1 MLKEILEASGA
12 SVVANTIQLP
22 TKTLFILTVAA
33 SIALALVSQLGWF
46 EGVQRDL
53 NDQLVHVRASQRTAN
68 ERIVVIDIDDTSM
81 NAMAPMV
88 GKWPWPRSVHAELLE
103 FLLPQAPAAVVFDL
117 LFSEPDLYRPDADTY
132 FAETLATSERVYLA
146 AMEQTLVNP
155 AQAPLLA
162 SYPKSVALQA
172 GPQSR
177 AAARASLLL
186 PKAIPSEFW
195 RLGLINYSADSDG
208 VARRYPVFRDWQGWR
223 MLSLA
228 ARVAGDLG
236 ADLPTE
242 SQIQLDWAG
251 AAAMSYPSL
260 SYVKLLAQA
269 RGESAAVPA
278 DWFGGRIVIVGSSA
292 LGLHDLKKTPVS
304 ELHPGSFILATAI
317 DNFLS
322 KSALE
327 PLPSGLSLIL
337 SLLVVLVSI
346 VASHRS
352 GLKAGLVW
360 VGLGIITLMCS
371 YYYSLVFLGL
381 LLPVVGHVI
390 ILLLFSC
397 GLGVS
402 FYRHFRRDYRRAL
415 NLFSHLLD
423 PEVVKQLML
432 SGNANAL
439 MENKHC
445 ELTVLFSDI
454 RSFTSMSESR
464 TPDEV
469 INLLNHYFE
478 YQVATLFSHKATVDK
493 FIGDAVMAFWGAP
506 LPIDNP
512 EESAI
517 SAALDMVDNLETFK
531 KEFSYKNFNIGIGI
545 HTGRA
550 VVGMVGTSKRYDY
563 TAIGDSVNLASRI
576 EGLTKDRA
584 CILVSESTMEAAKTK
599 FDFEAFGEF
608 QVKGRTEPVRV
619 YEPRRKP
626 DVVS

>member
-1 MLKEILEASGA
+1 MLKEMAEASGA
-12 SVVANTIQLP
+12 RVVANTIQLP
-22 TKTLFILTVAA
+22 PKTLFILMCVA
-33 SIALALVSQLGWF
+33 SIALTLMSPLGWL

-53 NDQLVHVRASQRTAN
+53 NDQLVRVRASQLTAN

-81 NAMAPMV
+81 NAMAPMA

-103 FLLPQAPAAVVFDL
+103 FLLPQAPTAIVFDL
-117 LFSEPDLYRPDADTY
+117 LFSEPDLYRPDADSY
-132 FAETLATSERVYLA
+132 FAETLATSDRVYLA
-146 AMEQTLVNP
+146 AMEQALVNP

-162 SYPKSVALQA
+162 SYPKSVALQS

-177 AAARASLLL
+177 VAARASLLL
-186 PKAIPSEFW
+186 PKAIPSELW

-228 ARVAGDLG
+228 ARVAEDLG
-236 ADLPTE
+236 ADLPAQ
-242 SQIQLDWAG
+242 SQIQLDWSG
-251 AAAMSYPSL
+251 ATAISYPRL

-269 RGESAAVPA
+269 RGESIAVPA
-278 DWFGGRIVIVGSSA
+278 NWFQDRIVIVGSSA

-304 ELHPGSFILATAI
+304 DLHPGAFILATAI
-317 DNFLS
+317 DNFLGS
-322 KSALE
+322 NSLE
-327 PLPSGLSLIL
+327 SLPSKLSLLL
-337 SLLVVLVSI
+337 SLLVVLGSTI
-346 VASHRS
+346 FSHRF
-352 GLKAGLVW
+352 GLKAGLSCA
-360 VGLGIITLMCS
+360 GLGIIVLMCS
-371 YYYSLVFLGL
+371 YYYLLVFQGL
-381 LLPVVGHVI
+381 LLPVVADI
-390 ILLLFSC
+390 MILLLFGCS
-397 GLGVS
+397 LS
-402 FYRHFRRDYRRAL
+402 ALFYRHFRRDYRRAL

-432 SGNANAL
+432 SGNGNAL

-454 RSFTSMSESR
+454 RGFTSMSESR

-506 LPIDNP
+506 LAIDNP
-512 EESAI
+512 EENAI

-531 KEFSYKNFNIGIGI
+531 KEFSYKDFNIGIGI

-576 EGLTKDRA
+576 EGLTKGRA
-584 CILVSESTMEAAKTK
+584 CILVSESTMAAAKNK

-626 DVVS
+626 DDLS

>member
-1 MLKEILEASGA
+1 M
-12 SVVANTIQLP
+12 VANTIQLP
-22 TKTLFILTVAA
+22 PKTLLIWACVA
-33 SIALALVSQLGWF
+33 SLALALISSLGWF

-53 NDQLVHVRASQRTAN
+53 NDQLVRQRASQQTTN

-103 FLLPQAPAAVVFDL
+103 FLLPQAPAAIVFDL

-162 SYPKSVALQA
+162 SYPKSLALKA

-177 AAARASLLL
+177 VAARASFLL
-186 PKAIPSEFW
+186 PKAIPSDLW

-208 VARRYPVFRDWQGWR
+208 VARRYPVYRDWQGWR
-223 MLSLA
+223 MPSLA
-228 ARVAGDLG
+228 ARVAADLG
-236 ADLPTE
+236 ANLPTQP
-242 SQIQLDWAG
+242 QIQLDWSG
-251 AAAMSYPSL
+251 AEAISYPRL
-260 SYVKLLAQA
+260 SFAKLLAQA
-269 RGESAAVPA
+269 RGEGNAVPA
-278 DWFGGRIVIVGSSA
+278 NWFKDRIVIVGSTA
-292 LGLHDLKKTPVS
+292 LGLYDLKKTPVS
-304 ELHPGSFILATAI
+304 DLHPGAFILATAI
-317 DNFLS
+317 DNFLGS
-322 KSALE
+322 NALE
-327 PLPSGLSLIL
+327 PLQSSLSLML
-337 SLLVVLVSI
+337 SLLVVLTSTI
-346 VASHRS
+346 ASHRF
-352 GLKAGLVW
+352 GLKAGLGCA
-360 VGLGIITLMCS
+360 GLGIIILMCS
-371 YYYSLVFLGL
+371 YYYLLVTLGL
-381 LLPVVGHVI
+381 LLPVVANI
-390 ILLLFSC
+390 ISLLLFSC
-397 GLGVS
+397 GLGAL
-402 FYRHFRRDYRRAL
+402 FYRHYRRHYRRAL

-423 PEVVKQLML
+423 PEVVKQLMT
-432 SGNANAL
+432 SGNADAL
-439 MENKHC
+439 LENKHC

-454 RSFTSMSESR
+454 RGFTSLSESR

-478 YQVATLFSHKATVDK
+478 HQVATLFNHKATVDK

-506 LPIDNP
+506 LTTDNP
-512 EESAI
+512 EENAI
-517 SAALDMVDNLETFK
+517 SAALDMIDNLETFK
-531 KEFSYKNFNIGIGI
+531 REFSYKDFDIGIGI

-576 EGLTKDRA
+576 EGLTKGRA
-584 CILVSESTMEAAKTK
+584 RILVSETTMTAAKNK
-599 FDFEAFGEF
+599 FDFEACGEF

-626 DVVS
+626 DDIS